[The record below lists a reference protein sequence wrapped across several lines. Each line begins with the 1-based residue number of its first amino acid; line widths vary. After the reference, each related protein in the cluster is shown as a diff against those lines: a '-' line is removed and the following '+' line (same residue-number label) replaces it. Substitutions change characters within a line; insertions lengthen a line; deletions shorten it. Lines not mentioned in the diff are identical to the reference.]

1 MQLKTF
7 VAQVLAATGA
17 SKVDILG
24 HSEGTVMPDYYA
36 KYLGGATYIDKYVS
50 LAPLWHA
57 TSGGGLASLEQ
68 LGALEG
74 YPALGSLLT
83 DAVAPAINEMT
94 GGSAFM
100 TKLQAGGTTKVPGI
114 TYTNITTKYDELVTP
129 YTSGFE
135 TGETNLV
142 VQNYC
147 KTDYT
152 EHFEIAAD
160 PVAAAL
166 VLNALDPAHPRPVPC
181 TLVLPFIGTGV

>member
-1 MQLKTF
+1 
-7 VAQVLAATGA
+7 VAPA
-17 SKVDILG
+17 D
-24 HSEGTVMPDYYA
+24 A
-36 KYLGGATYIDKYVS
+36 KYLGGAQYIDKYVS

-57 TSGGGLASLEQ
+57 TTGGGLTELEK
-68 LGALEG
+68 LGAVKG
-74 YPALGSLLT
+74 FPNIGTLLT
-83 DAVAPAINEMT
+83 DAVAPSINEMT

-135 TGETNLV
+135 AGETNLR
-142 VQNYC
+142 VQDYC
-147 KTDYT
+147 ALDFT
-152 EHFEIAAD
+152 EHFEIVGD

-181 TLVLPFIGTGV
+181 RLVLPFIGTVV